1 MKSHI
6 DWNELFPRFK
16 KELKDTLLLEAVTLL
31 STSRQRNGHDKPE
44 EAVVVKRGRRRLKR
58 GQKSYAQR
66 LRHWGKDGNGGKL
79 SKAGR
84 RYKIVRDSPM
94 APKRS
99 SSKIGKIWAV
109 LTSTTRIRWGMNP
122 SSTWPNRWSL
132 SRTPRWRTCGPTT
145 AWKSSRSD
153 FR

>member
-109 LTSTTRIRWGMNP
+109 LTKHNQDSVGYESLIDMAEQMELEPHATVANL
-122 SSTWPNRWSL
+122 WSHYCL
-132 SRTPRWRTCGPTT
+132 EVIP
-145 AWKSSRSD
+145 
-153 FR
+153 